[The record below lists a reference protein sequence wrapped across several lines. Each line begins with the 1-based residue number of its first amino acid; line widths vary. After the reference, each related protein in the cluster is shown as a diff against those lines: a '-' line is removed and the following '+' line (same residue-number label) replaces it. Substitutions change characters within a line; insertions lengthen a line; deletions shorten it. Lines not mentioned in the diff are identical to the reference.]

1 MDDANDLSGL
11 SMLDLFRTEVAEQG
25 KVLSDGVLALEHGSP
40 SGKLL
45 ESLMRAAHSIKGA
58 ARLVGVDPVVRLA
71 HAMEDVFV
79 SAQKS
84 EIGLNGGH
92 VDSLLGCVDAILS
105 ISRLAAGE
113 AVSWEQT
120 HRQELDGLVKAVGE
134 IKLGENA
141 PVKPPAAGPKAE
153 GAGDAAENVK
163 APGAPGTPM
172 DSSMLALFR
181 TEVAEQG
188 RVLSDGVLALEH
200 GTPSGKLLESLMRAA
215 HSIKGA
221 ARLVGVDPVV
231 RLAHVMEDVFVASI
245 NSEIRLESGHID
257 ALLAAADTIAS
268 IARLPDDAM
277 RTWPEDHPG
286 ELEKR
291 LSSITGIREGAAVKD
306 VAARPKAAARRE
318 TVKAVAGQE
327 KGAAVAD
334 MEKDRVL
341 RVTAER
347 WNKLMGLA
355 GEVKVEAGRLRPYV
369 ASLGALKRT
378 QIGLIE
384 ALDSLR
390 DIIDDLNLQEDA
402 YNLFITAQARAKEC
416 RKLLSDRTVV
426 LDAYDRRVSGL
437 TERLHRETII
447 TKMRPFSDG
456 VHGLHRMVRDV
467 ARQLGKKVKLE
478 INGLATQVDRDVLE
492 KIEAPLNH
500 ILRNA
505 IDHGVEHP
513 DERIKSGKNEQAVI
527 RLTASHCDGMLSI
540 SVEDDGR
547 GIDIERLRRKIVE
560 KGLAKE
566 DFAARLRDDE
576 LLEFMFLPNFS
587 TRDEVTEIS
596 GRGVG
601 LDVVLDVLQKMR
613 GSVKV
618 KTELGMGTRFNM
630 QVPVTLSVVSA
641 LIVEIAHE
649 PYAFPM
655 VRIKGAVRVPSHDL
669 KVMEDRQFITVDG
682 GHLGIVGASHA
693 LGLGAQIVQGEQL
706 SIVIIGGRDNSY
718 GVVVD
723 RFIGQMD
730 LAVQSLDRRL
740 GKVKDISSAA
750 ILADGSPVLI
760 VDVDDLTLSVEAL
773 AKQDGIAKV
782 QRASGEGA
790 ELVRK
795 VVLVVDDSLTV
806 REVERNLLEAAGY
819 EVDTAVDGMDGWNAL
834 RNRRYDLVISDIDM
848 PRMDGIELVRM
859 IRGDR
864 EYGSTP
870 VIIVSY
876 KDREEDRRRGLEA
889 GADYYLTKG
898 SFHDNTFMEA
908 VVDLIGDIKQ

>member
-1 MDDANDLSGL
+1 MEDGNDLSGL
-11 SMLDLFRTEVAEQG
+11 SMLELFRTEVGEQG
-25 KVLSDGVLALEHGSP
+25 RVLSEGVLALEHGS
-40 SGKLL
+40 
-45 ESLMRAAHSIKGA
+45 
-58 ARLVGVDPVVRLA
+58 
-71 HAMEDVFV
+71 
-79 SAQKS
+79 
-84 EIGLNGGH
+84 
-92 VDSLLGCVDAILS
+92 
-105 ISRLAAGE
+105 
-113 AVSWEQT
+113 
-120 HRQELDGLVKAVGE
+120 
-134 IKLGENA
+134 
-141 PVKPPAAGPKAE
+141 
-153 GAGDAAENVK
+153 
-163 APGAPGTPM
+163 
-172 DSSMLALFR
+172 
-181 TEVAEQG
+181 
-188 RVLSDGVLALEH
+188 
-200 GTPSGKLLESLMRAA
+200 PSGKLLESLMRAA

-245 NSEIRLESGHID
+245 NSEIRLESDHID
-257 ALLAAADTIAS
+257 ALLSAADTIVS

-286 ELEKR
+286 ELENR
-291 LSSITGIREGAAVKD
+291 LSSITRIKESGAAAGTGAP
-306 VAARPKAAARRE
+306 AAPRPKDKARRE
-318 TVKAVAGQE
+318 TVKAVAGQGMG
-327 KGAAVAD
+327 KGAAGAATGD
-334 MEKDRVL
+334 PEKDRVL

-347 WNKLMGLA
+347 WNQLMGLA
-355 GEVKVEAGRLRPYV
+355 GEVKVEAGRLSPYV

-378 QIGLIE
+378 QICLIE

-390 DIIDDLNLQEDA
+390 EIMDDLNLQEDA
-402 YNLFITAQARAKEC
+402 YNLFITAQAKAKEC
-416 RKLLSDRTVV
+416 RKLLADKTVV

-478 INGLATQVDRDVLE
+478 INGLSTQVDRDVLE

-513 DERIKSGKNEQAVI
+513 DERIKEGKNEQAVI

-547 GIDIERLRRKIVE
+547 GIDIERLRRKVVE

-576 LLEFMFLPNFS
+576 ILEFMFLPNFS

-630 QVPVTLSVVSA
+630 QVPVTLSVISA

-669 KVMEDRQFITVDG
+669 KVLENRQFITVDG
-682 GHLGIVGASHA
+682 RHLGIVGASHV
-693 LGLGAQIVQGEQL
+693 LGLGAQVVQGEQL
-706 SIVIIGGRDNSY
+706 SIVIIGDRENSY

-730 LAVQSLDRRL
+730 LVVQSLDRRL

-750 ILADGSPVLI
+750 LLGDGSPVLI
-760 VDVDDLTLSVEAL
+760 VDVDDLVLSVEAL

-782 QRASGEGA
+782 QRTSGEGA
-790 ELVRK
+790 ELMRK
-795 VVLVVDDSLTV
+795 RVMVVDDSLTV

-834 RNRRYDLVISDIDM
+834 CNRRYDLVISDIDM

-864 EYGSTP
+864 DYASTP

-876 KDREEDRRRGLEA
+876 KDREEDRRSGLEA
-889 GADYYLTKG
+889 GAD
-898 SFHDNTFMEA
+898 
-908 VVDLIGDIKQ
+908 